1 MNKITKIIL
10 IGLLTCFSTLN
21 VSAQQIAT
29 VKSFKQTTDHIPVN
43 DRRKDLNN
51 NPCALVKVQ
60 VVDDIERVEGNKI
73 GQVLVKGVE
82 KWIYMC
88 KDSRNIKIHL
98 KNHLPVTVMFKDYKI
113 NGLASNRVYELIIE
127 TPNTN
132 NNDITQ
138 TLVLNYTP
146 TNANVVIDSKVYQ
159 GNGRVEVKLPI
170 GEHSYTISAYNY
182 IPSEGKVKLNQQGP
196 RVITENLTPEAG
208 TQTDVI
214 PEVVVNEGVI
224 GGHGQDQSVVVGVN
238 GNLFTLKVS
247 PFYAKINIDGKAY
260 EADEDGEI
268 TVPLSYGSHS
278 VEVMADGYLT
288 KKTDITLKKSSIT
301 KKIKL
306 SKQKEEKTEKGTLM
320 ANDDKNIEV
329 GKTGNLL
336 TLKLKYTED
345 TKITLDNNLLMLN
358 NSLDNSKK
366 INTLL
371 FALPF
376 GRHEFRIARPGYE
389 SEFFNVNIGKSKVS
403 RSVKL
408 KKIKKGKDVVI
419 SDGSV
424 SDGVVSGQN
433 GNVVTFKVKP
443 VWAKIL
449 IDGLVQN
456 PNLDGL
462 LSTILSYGIHKIS
475 IELDGYETQQFNIN
489 VGKNKISKMI
499 KLKEISKKKKKK

>member
-1 MNKITKIIL
+1 MDKITKIIL

-21 VSAQQIAT
+21 VSAQQKAT
-29 VKSFKQTTDHIPVN
+29 VKSFKETTDHIPGS

-73 GQVLVKGVE
+73 GQVVVKGVE

-88 KDSRNIKIHL
+88 KGSRNMKIHL
-98 KNHLPVTVMFKDYKI
+98 KNHLPITVMFKDYEI
-113 NGLASNRVYELIIE
+113 DGLVSNRVYELIIE

-132 NNDITQ
+132 NSDITQ
-138 TLVLNYTP
+138 TLILNYTP
-146 TNANVVIDSKVYQ
+146 VDANVVIDSKVYQ

-182 IPSEGKVKLNQQGP
+182 ISSEGKVKLNQQGP
-196 RVITENLTPEAG
+196 RVIIENLTPEG
-208 TQTDVI
+208 GIHTDFNSG
-214 PEVVVNEGVI
+214 VVVNDDVI
-224 GGHGQDQSVVVGVN
+224 GGQSNSVVVGVN

-247 PFYAKINIDGKAY
+247 PFYAKIYIDGKAY
-260 EADEDGEI
+260 EADEDGEL
-268 TVPLSYGSHS
+268 TVPLSFGSHS
-278 VEVMADGYLT
+278 VEVMADGYIT
-288 KKTDITLKKSSIT
+288 NKTDITLKKSSIT
-301 KKIKL
+301 KKINL
-306 SKQKEEKTEKGTLM
+306 SKQKEEKTQKGALM
-320 ANDDKNIEV
+320 ANDDKSIEV

-336 TLKLKYTED
+336 TLKLNYTED

-366 INTLL
+366 INTLI

-376 GRHEFRIARPGYE
+376 GRHEFRIARPGYV

-408 KKIKKGKDVVI
+408 KKIKKGKNVVI
-419 SDGSV
+419 SDESV
-424 SDGVVSGQN
+424 SGGVVSGQN
-433 GNVVTFKVKP
+433 GNVVTFEVKP
-443 VWAKIL
+443 VWATIV
-449 IDGLVQN
+449 IDGSAQK
-456 PNLDGL
+456 PNSDGL
-462 LSTILSYGIHKIS
+462 LSTNLLYGIHKIS
-475 IELDGYETQQFNIN
+475 IELDGYETQQFSIN
-489 VGKNKISKMI
+489 VGKNKISKKI